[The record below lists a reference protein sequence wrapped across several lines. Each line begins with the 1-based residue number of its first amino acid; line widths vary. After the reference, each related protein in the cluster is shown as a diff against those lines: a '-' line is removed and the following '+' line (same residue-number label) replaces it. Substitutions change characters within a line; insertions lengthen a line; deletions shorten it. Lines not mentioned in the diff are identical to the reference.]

1 MDEIKTTQNEGQKL
15 AFQSDYMEGA
25 HPAIIKKLAET
36 NLLHTSGYGS
46 DEFCEEARTLIRKAC
61 ETPDAQIQFLTGGT
75 QTNSTVI
82 DCLLKKWQGVIAAES
97 GHVAVHEAGAVE
109 YTGHKVIALKAQNG
123 KLSAKTIESYIK
135 DFYADANWEHMVEPG
150 MVYISQ
156 PTEFGTIYSKQEG
169 SSAAPTAAR
178 LSPAA
183 ALPHR
188 TPSPPDGTASRSER
202 RMNNENYSCNKRNC

>member
-1 MDEIKTTQNEGQKL
+1 MDENKTTQNEGQKL

-135 DFYADANWEHMVEPG
+135 DFYADANWNTWLNREWSTFPSQQNSEQFTQNKNFPTFQKSAVNTKFHFLPMEHD
-150 MVYISQ
+150 
-156 PTEFGTIYSKQEG
+156 
-169 SSAAPTAAR
+169 
-178 LSPAA
+178 
-183 ALPHR
+183 LPM
-188 TPSPPDGTASRSER
+188 RSEA
-202 RMNNENYSCNKRNC
+202 KKTT

>member
-135 DFYADANWEHMVEPG
+135 DF
-150 MVYISQ
+150 
-156 PTEFGTIYSKQEG
+156 
-169 SSAAPTAAR
+169 
-178 LSPAA
+178 
-183 ALPHR
+183 
-188 TPSPPDGTASRSER
+188 
-202 RMNNENYSCNKRNC
+202 